1 MSVRLEVTLD
11 LDLEL
16 LMKQKLFLVN
26 SGPSDEVEGLLGIL
40 DKIQDEIVAQKL
52 ATEREVF
59 GSATL

>member
-1 MSVRLEVTLD
+1 MSVALEVTLE

-16 LMKQKLFLVN
+16 LTKQKLFLVN
-26 SGPSDEVEGLLGIL
+26 AGSSEEVEGLLGIM

-59 GSATL
+59 GFAL